1 MSRAADPSRAGPWLW
16 LGPALLVLGAIYLWP
31 LLDAVRL
38 AFTDA
43 TLLRAPTRVSLDA
56 FAAVLSDP
64 ALPGILRV
72 TGIFTAAS
80 VILLQ
85 ALGLGIALLVHRGDR
100 RGLPGMAALRALVL
114 AAWVVPGIANGVIW
128 QIVFSEAPF
137 GGLNAVLAVVGLGP
151 VAWLSDPALA
161 MLSAII
167 ANIWQGTAFSMILY
181 YAALKG
187 LDPAL
192 QEAAKV
198 DGASALDRFA
208 LVTLPQLKGTILA
221 GSVLVTIQTLGTF
234 DSILALTGGGP
245 GQATEVLSL
254 YTYNTVF
261 RGFDLSRGAVLALLL
276 AALSL
281 AAAALYALILRER
294 R

>member
-1 MSRAADPSRAGPWLW
+1 MIREGRPWGW
-16 LGPALLVLGAIYLWP
+16 LAPALLFLGAIYLWP
-31 LLDAVRL
+31 LLDALRL

-43 TLLRAPTRVSLDA
+43 TLLRGATEYTTRSITSALG
-56 FAAVLSDP
+56 DP
-64 ALPGILRV
+64 ALPGILRA
-72 TGIFTAAS
+72 TLIFTGAS
-80 VILLQ
+80 VVLLQ
-85 ALGLGIALLVHRGDR
+85 AAGLAIALLVHRGDQR
-100 RGLPGMAALRALVL
+100 KLPGMSALRALVL
-114 AAWVVPGIANGVIW
+114 AAWVVPGIANGLIW

-137 GGLNAVLAVVGLGP
+137 GGLNSIIAPLGIGP
-151 VAWLSDPALA
+151 LPWLSDPTLA
-161 MLSAII
+161 MVSAVI

-198 DGASALDRFA
+198 DGATPLDRFL
-208 LVTLPQLKGTILA
+208 LVTLPQLRGAMLA
-221 GSVLVTIQTLGTF
+221 ASVLVTIQTLNTF

-245 GQATEVLSL
+245 AQATEVLAL

-261 RGFDLSRGAVLALLL
+261 RGYDLARGAGLALLL
-276 AALSL
+276 MALSL
-281 AAAALYALILRER
+281 LAAFLYALILRER